1 MRANTLT
8 DRATINRTA
17 AIAGSHK
24 TGRVQVKTGLACL
37 ILASSA
43 SAAAQRGLEL
53 SQAYEMFCDV
63 SFTIKTGDKVTD
75 QNSRVFD
82 VSGVRVQP
90 GIFTKHQQVL
100 INLKV

>member
-8 DRATINRTA
+8 DRAAIERTG
-17 AIAGSHK
+17 AIVGSHK
-24 TGRVQVKTGLACL
+24 TGRTEIKTGLACL

-63 SFTIKTGDKVTD
+63 GFTIKTGDKVTD
-75 QNSRVFD
+75 QNGRVFD